1 MFHLEIHLIQTQ
13 LLPNSSVDD
22 LDSESNS
29 APWTPTQT
37 TSDHAIDHVVQH
49 LPNDSDGRGTPPEPR
64 KIYSREEFLHG
75 AAATGGPN
83 VAMRIRYFISKSE
96 FLLWIK
102 DFVLF
107 RHKERLRGS
116 RRRRDDSV
124 SRRRRE
130 EDSDRSSGSSIS
142 SAMTIISKFRG
153 QKEEDA
159 MKARS
164 SSIES
169 ASSIHNDNEITRVL
183 RISEEASQSGDR
195 RKSTPYS
202 LDKSGVITASLTIP
216 VQQSQSLVLNVDDDI
231 PYIEEDTRQQM
242 TIGVM
247 RSPMAPPR
255 RRQRSISGSDS
266 SAASTAQAITGSI
279 SLVQGYDSAVGS
291 SATFSSPVQNTPSS
305 VCSSIAD
312 AGVYSSPPSWAST
325 PPTSPDSVHTSVN
338 YIPDDIQVPARRQT
352 ALQKSGSRDSPTLQK
367 VSFTSA
373 SEVQQIK
380 QVKLHEAKAS
390 QKEISV
396 QKITLPEV
404 QKSISSSAI
413 DVKERETSQTFTPSI
428 TNIGNAVLR
437 SKTADFERIAKAD
450 GNKAK
455 TTTAPAGTVTTVT
468 SSEKKKYTKR
478 RYTDSRHQTRH
489 IPDAES
495 LEAASNVQ
503 VRKEAGSAPAAG
515 PVYKRR
521 ELISSVPSKWR
532 GLIIYFFTAECLC
545 GAEVLCMG

>member
-1 MFHLEIHLIQTQ
+1 MNNL
-13 LLPNSSVDD
+13 
-22 LDSESNS
+22 
-29 APWTPTQT
+29 
-37 TSDHAIDHVVQH
+37 
-49 LPNDSDGRGTPPEPR
+49 
-64 KIYSREEFLHG
+64 
-75 AAATGGPN
+75 
-83 VAMRIRYFISKSE
+83 
-96 FLLWIK
+96 
-102 DFVLF
+102 LF

-124 SRRRRE
+124 GRRRRE
-130 EDSDRSSGSSIS
+130 EESDRSSGSSIS
-142 SAMTIISKFRG
+142 SAMTIISKFRT
-153 QKEEDA
+153 QKEEDMA
-159 MKARS
+159 KGRS
-164 SSIES
+164 SSLES
-169 ASSIHNDNEITRVL
+169 SSSLHNDNEVTRVL
-183 RISEEASQSGDR
+183 RISEEPQGTDR
-195 RKSTPYS
+195 RKSTPYT

-231 PYIEEDTRQQM
+231 PYIEDDGRQQM
-242 TIGVM
+242 TIGVV

-255 RRQRSISGSDS
+255 RRQRSMSGSDS
-266 SAASTAQAITGSI
+266 SAASAAQAITGSI

-305 VCSSIAD
+305 ICSSIAD

-338 YIPDDIQVPARRQT
+338 YIPDDIQVPARTRQS
-352 ALQKSGSRDSPTLQK
+352 ALQKNGSRDSPVLQK

-380 QVKLHEAKAS
+380 PMKIHEAKS
-390 QKEISV
+390 LQKEVTV

-404 QKSISSSAI
+404 QKSTSSSAI
-413 DVKERETSQTFTPSI
+413 ETKERETSQKFTPSI

-437 SKTADFERIAKAD
+437 SKTADFERIAKTD
-450 GNKAK
+450 NIKPK

-495 LEAASNVQ
+495 LEAATNTQ
-503 VRKEAGSAPAAG
+503 VKNESGKVPTTG

-521 ELISSVPSKWR
+521 ELISSVPSK
-532 GLIIYFFTAECLC
+532 
-545 GAEVLCMG
+545 

>member
-1 MFHLEIHLIQTQ
+1 M
-13 LLPNSSVDD
+13 
-22 LDSESNS
+22 
-29 APWTPTQT
+29 
-37 TSDHAIDHVVQH
+37 
-49 LPNDSDGRGTPPEPR
+49 
-64 KIYSREEFLHG
+64 
-75 AAATGGPN
+75 
-83 VAMRIRYFISKSE
+83 
-96 FLLWIK
+96 
-102 DFVLF
+102 
-107 RHKERLRGS
+107 
-116 RRRRDDSV
+116 

-153 QKEEDA
+153 QKEDETA
-159 MKARS
+159 KPRS

-169 ASSIHNDNEITRVL
+169 TSSIHNDNEITRIL
-183 RISEEASQSGDR
+183 RISEESQGTDR
-195 RKSTPYS
+195 RKSTPYT

-231 PYIEEDTRQQM
+231 PYIEDDGRQQM
-242 TIGVM
+242 TIGMV
-247 RSPMAPPR
+247 RSPMVPPR

-305 VCSSIAD
+305 ICSSIAD

-338 YIPDDIQVPARRQT
+338 YIPDDIQLPARTRQNT
-352 ALQKSGSRDSPTLQK
+352 LQKTLSRDSPVLQK
-367 VSFTSA
+367 VSFSSA
-373 SEVQQIK
+373 SEVQQIRQMK
-380 QVKLHEAKAS
+380 VPDVKS
-390 QKEISV
+390 MPKEVTV

-413 DVKERETSQTFTPSI
+413 ETKERETSQKFTPSI
-428 TNIGNAVLR
+428 SNIGNAVLR

-450 GNKAK
+450 NNKPK
-455 TTTAPAGTVTTVT
+455 TTTAPTGTISTVTN
-468 SSEKKKYTKR
+468 SEKKKYTKR

-503 VRKEAGSAPAAG
+503 SKKETGTTPAAG

-521 ELISSVPSKWR
+521 ELISSVPSK
-532 GLIIYFFTAECLC
+532 
-545 GAEVLCMG
+545 

>member
-1 MFHLEIHLIQTQ
+1 MKL
-13 LLPNSSVDD
+13 
-22 LDSESNS
+22 
-29 APWTPTQT
+29 
-37 TSDHAIDHVVQH
+37 SDVI
-49 LPNDSDGRGTPPEPR
+49 
-64 KIYSREEFLHG
+64 
-75 AAATGGPN
+75 
-83 VAMRIRYFISKSE
+83 FIS
-96 FLLWIK
+96 F
-102 DFVLF
+102 F

-124 SRRRRE
+124 TRRRRE
-130 EDSDRSSGSSIS
+130 EESDRSSGSSMS

-159 MKARS
+159 TKARS

-169 ASSIHNDNEITRVL
+169 ASSIQNDNEITRVL
-183 RISEEASQSGDR
+183 RISEEPPGTDR
-195 RKSTPYS
+195 RKSAPYTF
-202 LDKSGVITASLTIP
+202 DKSGVITASLTIP
-216 VQQSQSLVLNVDDDI
+216 VQQNQSLVLNVDDDI
-231 PYIEEDTRQQM
+231 PYIEEDARQQM

-338 YIPDDIQVPARRQT
+338 YIPDDNIQIPGRTRPSAM
-352 ALQKSGSRDSPTLQK
+352 QKSGSRDSPVLQK

-373 SEVQQIK
+373 SEVK
-380 QVKLHEAKAS
+380 QVKLHETKAQ
-390 QKEISV
+390 QKEVTI

-413 DVKERETSQTFTPSI
+413 EVKERETSQKFTPSI

-450 GNKAK
+450 VNKAK
-455 TTTAPAGTVTTVT
+455 TTTVPTGTITTVT

-489 IPDAES
+489 IPDADA
-495 LEAASNVQ
+495 LEAASSAQ
-503 VRKEAGSAPAAG
+503 SRKETGGVPAAG

-521 ELISSVPSKWR
+521 ELISSVPSK
-532 GLIIYFFTAECLC
+532 
-545 GAEVLCMG
+545 

>member
-1 MFHLEIHLIQTQ
+1 MIFFCLFGITFTVHRNFANIIKL
-13 LLPNSSVDD
+13 SVV
-22 LDSESNS
+22 
-29 APWTPTQT
+29 
-37 TSDHAIDHVVQH
+37 TS
-49 LPNDSDGRGTPPEPR
+49 
-64 KIYSREEFLHG
+64 
-75 AAATGGPN
+75 
-83 VAMRIRYFISKSE
+83 ISVT
-96 FLLWIK
+96 F
-102 DFVLF
+102 F

-124 SRRRRE
+124 TRRRRE
-130 EDSDRSSGSSIS
+130 EESDRSSGSSMS

-153 QKEEDA
+153 QREEETT
-159 MKARS
+159 KTRS

-169 ASSIHNDNEITRVL
+169 ASSTQNDNEITRVL
-183 RISEEASQSGDR
+183 RISEEPPGTDR
-195 RKSTPYS
+195 RKSTPYF

-216 VQQSQSLVLNVDDDI
+216 VQQNQSLVLNVDDDI
-231 PYIEEDTRQQM
+231 PYIEEDARQQM

-338 YIPDDIQVPARRQT
+338 YIPDDSMPGRIRSSAM
-352 ALQKSGSRDSPTLQK
+352 QKSGSRDSPVLQK

-373 SEVQQIK
+373 SEVK
-380 QVKLHEAKAS
+380 QVKMHETRAQ
-390 QKEISV
+390 QKEVTV

-413 DVKERETSQTFTPSI
+413 EVKERETSQKFTPSI

-450 GNKAK
+450 VNKAK
-455 TTTAPAGTVTTVT
+455 TTAAPTGTITTVT
-468 SSEKKKYTKR
+468 NSEKKKYTKR

-495 LEAASNVQ
+495 LEAASSAQ
-503 VRKEAGSAPAAG
+503 SRKETGGVPAAG

-521 ELISSVPSKWR
+521 ELISSVPSK
-532 GLIIYFFTAECLC
+532 
-545 GAEVLCMG
+545 

>member
-1 MFHLEIHLIQTQ
+1 
-13 LLPNSSVDD
+13 
-22 LDSESNS
+22 
-29 APWTPTQT
+29 
-37 TSDHAIDHVVQH
+37 
-49 LPNDSDGRGTPPEPR
+49 
-64 KIYSREEFLHG
+64 
-75 AAATGGPN
+75 
-83 VAMRIRYFISKSE
+83 
-96 FLLWIK
+96 
-102 DFVLF
+102 
-107 RHKERLRGS
+107 
-116 RRRRDDSV
+116 
-124 SRRRRE
+124 
-130 EDSDRSSGSSIS
+130 
-142 SAMTIISKFRG
+142 MTIISKFRN
-153 QKEEDA
+153 QKEEETG
-159 MKARS
+159 KTRS

-169 ASSIHNDNEITRVL
+169 TSSIHNDNDITRVL
-183 RISEEASQSGDR
+183 RISDDLQGTDR
-195 RKSTPYS
+195 RKPSPYT

-231 PYIEEDTRQQM
+231 PYIEDDGRQQM

-279 SLVQGYDSAVGS
+279 SFVQGYDSAVGS

-305 VCSSIAD
+305 ICSSIAD

-338 YIPDDIQVPARRQT
+338 YIPDDIQLPARNRQS
-352 ALQKSGSRDSPTLQK
+352 ALQKSGSRDSPVLQK

-373 SEVQQIK
+373 SEVQQIR
-380 QVKLHEAKAS
+380 QVKVPEVKS
-390 QKEISV
+390 VPKEVTV

-413 DVKERETSQTFTPSI
+413 EVKEREVSSQKFTPSI

-437 SKTADFERIAKAD
+437 SKTADFERIAKLD
-450 GNKAK
+450 SNKATK
-455 TTTAPAGTVTTVT
+455 TATTPAVTTIT
-468 SSEKKKYTKR
+468 NSDKKKYTKR

-495 LEAASNVQ
+495 LESASNVQ
-503 VRKEAGSAPAAG
+503 SKKETGTTPVAG

-521 ELISSVPSKWR
+521 ELISSVPSK
-532 GLIIYFFTAECLC
+532 
-545 GAEVLCMG
+545 